1 MNNEFL
7 LSVKLSKKDRDYIS
21 RVIRYNFPP
30 GTIFIRKH
38 DKKVGSTMITVPK
51 YSVKDYISQ
60 QHCVIHNLYSSYNNL
75 SLQVFITGIGYI
87 ELYVGKC
94 LINNNHLGNIALITT
109 ILKNVPLSIVI
120 RKIKRQ
126 RI

>member
-38 DKKVGSTMITVPK
+38 DQKVGSTMITVPR
-51 YSVKDYISQ
+51 YSVKDYITKQ
-60 QHCVIHNLYSSYNNL
+60 ICLCYSLKVTHYNIL
-75 SLQVFITGIGYI
+75 LQVFIKGIGYI

-94 LINNNHLGNIALITT
+94 LINDSHLKNIALVTT
-109 ILKNVPLSIVI
+109 TLKDAPLNVVI

>member
-7 LSVKLSKKDRDYIS
+7 LSVKLSKKNRDYIS

-38 DKKVGSTMITVPK
+38 DKKVGSTMITVTK
-51 YSVKDYISQ
+51 YSVKDYINRQSCLCANLNVT
-60 QHCVIHNLYSSYNNL
+60 HCNLLLEIYIG
-75 SLQVFITGIGYI
+75 SLGYI

-94 LINNNHLGNIALITT
+94 LINNSHLKNIALVTT
-109 ILKNVPLSIVI
+109 ILKDVPLSIVI